1 MKKTSTQFLLA
12 AFIALSASSLSA
24 QAQAQAQT
32 SAGMP
37 PESGASSNSGA
48 TANEA
53 LTEGEIRKVD
63 LEQAKLTIKHGE
75 IKNLAMPGMTM
86 VFRVKDAAQLATLK
100 AGDKIRFRA
109 ERGNPGYVVTDLQV
123 VAP

>member
-1 MKKTSTQFLLA
+1 MMQNSSTPFVLA
-12 AFIALSASSLSA
+12 AFIALSASSLA
-24 QAQAQAQT
+24 AQAQT
-32 SAGMP
+32 SAAMP
-37 PESGASSNSGA
+37 PASSASSNSGA

-109 ERGNPGYVVTDLQV
+109 ERGNPGYVVTELHLT
-123 VAP
+123 AP

>member
-1 MKKTSTQFLLA
+1 MKNSSTPFLLA
-12 AFIALSASSLSA
+12 AFIALSMSSVA
-24 QAQAQAQT
+24 VQAQT
-32 SAGMP
+32 SAAMP
-37 PESGASSNSGA
+37 PASGVNSANSANSGA
-48 TANEA
+48 ADEA

-109 ERGNPGYVVTDLQV
+109 ERGNPGYVVTELHLT
-123 VAP
+123 AP

>member
-1 MKKTSTQFLLA
+1 MKNSSTPFLLA
-12 AFIALSASSLSA
+12 AFIALSMSSLA
-24 QAQAQAQT
+24 VQAQT
-32 SAGMP
+32 SAAMP
-37 PESGASSNSGA
+37 PASSASSNSGSS
-48 TANEA
+48 ANEA

-109 ERGNPGYVVTDLQV
+109 ERGNPGYVVTELHLT
-123 VAP
+123 AP

>member
-1 MKKTSTQFLLA
+1 MMKKSSTPFLLA
-12 AFIALSASSLSA
+12 AFIALSMSSVA
-24 QAQAQAQT
+24 VQAQT
-32 SAGMP
+32 SAAMP
-37 PESGASSNSGA
+37 PASGASSANSA
-48 TANEA
+48 AANDA
-53 LTEGEIRKVD
+53 FTEGEIRKVD

-109 ERGNPGYVVTDLQV
+109 ERGNPGYVVTELHLT
-123 VAP
+123 AP